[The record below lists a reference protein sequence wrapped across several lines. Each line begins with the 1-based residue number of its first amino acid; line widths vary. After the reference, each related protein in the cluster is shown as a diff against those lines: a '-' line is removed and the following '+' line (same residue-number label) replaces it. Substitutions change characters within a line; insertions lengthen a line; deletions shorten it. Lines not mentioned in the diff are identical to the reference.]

1 MKTRLSE
8 NNLLLLER
16 TGWRSCGTDYYEHG
30 DYPLQQFYVSEAL
43 QIAREQIRKENTKG
57 V

>member
-8 NNLLLLER
+8 NSLILLER
-16 TGWRSCGTDYYEHG
+16 AGWQSCGTDYYEHG

-43 QIAREQIRKENTKG
+43 QLAREQVRKENVKT
-57 V
+57 

>member
-16 TGWRSCGTDYYEHG
+16 AGWLPCGTDYYEHG
-30 DYPLQQFYVSEAL
+30 DYPLQQFHINEAL